1 MPCTN
6 WLGASAPVMHAT
18 VDAQPD
24 DTASVRGRTT
34 TRPRNVRRIINE
46 PSCIVV
52 DKLSN
57 DNGPVVSEPVE
68 ARRRHALERLV
79 REAAWLRE
87 AKEAGRTAPVNLT
100 ALQVLALLAL
110 EVETSFDA
118 ACHRLHIKKANL
130 SRALTDLR
138 EARLIEPQDGRYR
151 DRLPRPNHAGEAALD
166 AFVAALSHR
175 Q

>member
-1 MPCTN
+1 M
-6 WLGASAPVMHAT
+6 
-18 VDAQPD
+18 DQ
-24 DTASVRGRTT
+24 
-34 TRPRNVRRIINE
+34 
-46 PSCIVV
+46 
-52 DKLSN
+52 LSN
-57 DNGPVVSEPVE
+57 DNRRVVSEPGE
-68 ARRRHALERLV
+68 PRRRRALERLV

-110 EVETSFDA
+110 DAETSFDA
-118 ACHRLHIKKANL
+118 ACHRLNIKKANL

-138 EARLIEPQDGRYR
+138 EARLIEPHDGRYS

-166 AFVAALSHR
+166 AFVAGLSHR